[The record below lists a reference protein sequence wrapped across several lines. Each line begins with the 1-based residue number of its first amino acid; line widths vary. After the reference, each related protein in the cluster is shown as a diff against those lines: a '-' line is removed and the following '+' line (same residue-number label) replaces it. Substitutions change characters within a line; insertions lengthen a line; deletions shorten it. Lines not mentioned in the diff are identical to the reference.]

1 MAATI
6 DFEYYVTNLDWDDG
20 TPIQYTSQPLI
31 FDRSYN
37 FNHQYNLPGF
47 YKIKG
52 LIFKKTLQTVNIFPP
67 TQGNLGF
74 IEYYDEFESAA
85 PSGDDTDDYN
95 LNKPLGE
102 VVSRETKDN
111 YITNKLNPN
120 IDLNTARTGDKYFL
134 RRRSKSAAS
143 VTINRSNDEFNGT
156 LAVEIGPFSP
166 DTARSAGLE
175 VMIGNKFD
183 PSVYNFVNYSM
194 DLWLPALRRTD
205 NNGVLLEP
213 EQPIQYAVYLRM
225 YPHIP
230 DGVNGNMDFT
240 EYEQTYDTIVGT
252 DSWQKFEAT
261 AYASVPM
268 EFAIL
273 YITQRDYRKDRS
285 ETDEPFKF
293 FIRNF
298 SIEVPNEKNKV
309 MPTQWEKFQT
319 NLVVNPSDNY
329 KNSAPFYMYDEHMM
343 IGGFTKNSFHF
354 KNLMRLAGYDINT
367 ETKYPQTTYDAYNE
381 FDTIHMLDNIAK
393 YDKNLYDE
401 FLDSYS
407 EEIYQGDTLINTGI
421 VDRKKHGVFENTRL
435 TDADLGCVKIY
446 KGVKPMWEQL
456 GFSSD
461 EFNVPSENQY
471 WGNIIPK
478 DYTVLDRNGVTT
490 QQLED
495 PMDGSLTPR
504 YITKNQREEYV
515 IDESSDQNWKGG
527 YRWPQLPSVNKF
539 SVLASDSGSN
549 GHLVNQPDKIFFGSK
564 TSWNS
569 DDALANITSI
579 NDSDPNLIF
588 NLNFNDTTNNE
599 IEDKTNNYKVEHRTD
614 FSVVISPY
622 GRLTRGVVD
631 SYDRIEENSQEQA
644 F

>member
-1 MAATI
+1 MSVTI

-205 NNGVLLEP
+205 NNGVLLTP